1 MGSCSVCVQ
10 ACVRVHVCVLKFA
23 HVMCVGV
30 YALCACACGNCLC
43 RPKMISYSC
52 VHLCNLGSKRD
63 LLLSVGF
70 LLYNA
75 AASFPVTKF
84 LEKHETKFYSVVNPR
99 FSLMRL
105 KRKGVISDDV
115 ESRIKAAANVQDAQ
129 DILYV
134 HLMQH
139 ADVDILMKYFEVVS
153 SAADNPAMEA
163 FGRKVKEELQQGW
176 LVG

>member
-1 MGSCSVCVQ
+1 MYTYLIWGE
-10 ACVRVHVCVLKFA
+10 
-23 HVMCVGV
+23 
-30 YALCACACGNCLC
+30 
-43 RPKMISYSC
+43 
-52 VHLCNLGSKRD
+52 RD

-75 AASFPVTKF
+75 ATSFPVTKF
-84 LEKHETKFYSVVNPR
+84 LEKHETEFYSVVNPW
-99 FSLMRL
+99 FSLKRL
-105 KRKGVISDDV
+105 KCKGVIPDDV
-115 ESRIKAAANVQDAQ
+115 ESHIKAAANLEDAQ